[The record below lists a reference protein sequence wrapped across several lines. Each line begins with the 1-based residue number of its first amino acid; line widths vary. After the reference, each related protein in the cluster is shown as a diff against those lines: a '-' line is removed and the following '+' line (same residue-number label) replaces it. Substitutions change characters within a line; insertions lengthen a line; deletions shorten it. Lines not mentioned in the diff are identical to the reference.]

1 MTVNQPHSVASAD
14 GPGAKEHKGLLVGAA
29 AMMTGGVL
37 TTFLSPLLAVSFA
50 KEFGFGVE
58 EAGLLVSGGLGGVA
72 LSAFAILPFLPRLDR
87 RMVGISGALVAATGL
102 AVTGL
107 ATSFVVVLALQVL
120 IGLGAGLC
128 YACANSAL
136 AYARLPERAFSIVTI
151 TWMLAGAIMLTLGP
165 TLHSLWPKVG
175 ICLGL
180 AAAELVCVIFMTR
193 LCDVRNLTGVAPDA
207 PRTEHR
213 DDSMIATEGSP
224 SGSSGIIGPAI
235 MLIGA
240 AWLLQGG
247 NLMVWTFAQ
256 SIGEHAG
263 LSAQSTATFLG
274 LSQLMGLLGAGIT
287 LAFGAKTNKMVLIVP
302 AALALAMGNL
312 FVGTATNAPQFVV
325 GFLAVSIAYFCLV
338 PLLLALA
345 AELDTS
351 SGQLVVLVGAGA
363 LVAGGVV
370 PALGG
375 WLAGTQEHWPRLGVT
390 ALAAVLLALPL
401 LVPPVRT
408 ARRRMAVAGP
418 N

>member
-151 TWMLAGAIMLTLGP
+151 TWIAIHNLESALSELGDGVIITKTRVDGTVLPTSAHERIDIVRASEAEIGPGATP
-165 TLHSLWPKVG
+165 
-175 ICLGL
+175 
-180 AAAELVCVIFMTR
+180 LVCLSFGINPAR
-193 LCDVRNLTGVAPDA
+193 L
-207 PRTEHR
+207 
-213 DDSMIATEGSP
+213 
-224 SGSSGIIGPAI
+224 
-235 MLIGA
+235 
-240 AWLLQGG
+240 
-247 NLMVWTFAQ
+247 FAQ
-256 SIGEHAG
+256 P
-263 LSAQSTATFLG
+263 
-274 LSQLMGLLGAGIT
+274 GLLEQRSCTVDRIAIVGNDGGDEEFRPDSLVIGSARERFPHRCRD
-287 LAFGAKTNKMVLIVP
+287 LVEQMKAFELGDRVRR
-302 AALALAMGNL
+302 
-312 FVGTATNAPQFVV
+312 
-325 GFLAVSIAYFCLV
+325 SI
-338 PLLLALA
+338 
-345 AELDTS
+345 
-351 SGQLVVLVGAGA
+351 
-363 LVAGGVV
+363 
-370 PALGG
+370 LGG
-375 WLAGTQEHWPRLGVT
+375 HG
-390 ALAAVLLALPL
+390 
-401 LVPPVRT
+401 RT
-408 ARRRMAVAGP
+408 ARDRGKIVAQYVGENQRYDRSGADRAQETSAFHQTQWPPHLVEFIDVGARPEHQIGNRCEISERHRRP
-418 N
+418 RRFEQR